1 MIDQESRFKYL
12 HSVVFVIKSAQDEMD
27 LKKNREDPVRDL
39 ILVRALDTAAELEVR
54 VLARAERSVRLLEQS
69 AMAGLDAL
77 S

>member
-1 MIDQESRFKYL
+1 
-12 HSVVFVIKSAQDEMD
+12 MD